1 MARFGM
7 DICLAARSPGRMV
20 RRLAKLATSYVEKRL
35 EARFDAFDLSYTQW
49 IALKVIHD
57 GVVTNA
63 GELAREL
70 GITTGATTRLVDTLE
85 EHGLLCRD
93 RGSSD
98 RRVVKLCLTESGREI
113 TEALLPDVVGA
124 WSDIFEDVDQA
135 EAEAFVATLAK
146 LFAKAEQLNEMQET
160 DA

>member
-7 DICLAARSPGRMV
+7 DMCVSARSPGRMV
-20 RRLAKLATSYVEKRL
+20 RRLAKLATAHVETRL
-35 EARFDAFDLSYTQW
+35 ASRFAALDLSYTQW
-49 IALKVIHD
+49 IALKVMHD

-85 EHGLLCRD
+85 DHGLLSRD

-98 RRVVKLCLTESGREI
+98 RRVVKLVLTQSGHDV
-113 TEALLPDVVGA
+113 TKALTPDVVDA
-124 WSDIFEDVDQA
+124 WSDIFEDIDQD
-135 EAEAFVATLAK
+135 EAEAFVATLGK
-146 LFAKAEQLNEMQET
+146 LFAKAEQLA
-160 DA
+160 DADELVA